1 MRLPILTRLSP
12 TRCIV
17 LLALAVAIPACCVTK
32 PNLTSP
38 GTIEQQRFRSVMFD
52 PYSDVDIGPEVVGGR
67 PREFQRP
74 LSQVDRNELVD
85 RETTPFFPSR

>member
-1 MRLPILTRLSP
+1 MRLPNLTWLPLARAA
-12 TRCIV
+12 TA
-17 LLALAVAIPACCVTK
+17 LALAVALPACGVTK
-32 PNLTSP
+32 PSLTSP